1 MAVAQNY
8 RNITIKHKKAKWYDV
23 REQQTHAPAD
33 DFDEDTPW
41 QSGAKGDI
49 QATHTSIQT
58 IYARKG
64 STVRLYMTDYHPNG
78 SMSNRT
84 YQRWYNYQT
93 DGLFNDGML
102 TRATRNLPTTIDHG
116 TTIQNGA
123 MYQFANGYVGQPA
136 GTSSLYAVDFHFPE
150 NGQDYYLVGCDVSGY
165 QDFRE
170 KYASNGTNSDFF
182 RTHYEPTLSHRYIF
196 FIRSIEDTSTPANI
210 ALRAGEP
217 IEVNNISMP
226 ATRINNMTQE
236 MIALQMDAK
245 SYLTL
250 NERYD
255 NSNLVV
261 TIPDQTNNAG
271 IQLLDVNI
279 RNNTYST
286 TDQLNL
292 SGEERIIFFQYP
304 KDNGNGTRSVNNLE
318 NGQSSSVIEIRRG
331 GTLVAQFN
339 ITFKEDSRL
348 LTQTQVEKIE
358 DGDYQQG
365 GILSNYTFRSP
376 SAISGSYQLLTEMN
390 FDFDEQFTAVPKH
403 PNGDIMPLRKDM

>member
-1 MAVAQNY
+1 MNHKYQHTAYFCLTLLFALCMVQGAVAQNY

-23 REQQTHAPAD
+23 REQQTQAPAD

-41 QSGAKGDI
+41 QPGAKGDI

-102 TRATRNLPTTIDHG
+102 TRATENLPTTIDKG
-116 TTIQNGA
+116 TTIQNGE
-123 MYQFANGYVGQPA
+123 MYQFANGYVGQPV

-165 QDFRE
+165 KDFRE
-170 KYASNGTNSDFF
+170 KYANDGSTSDF
-182 RTHYEPTLSHRYIF
+182 RSTHYEPTLSHRYIF

-226 ATRINNMTQE
+226 KAT
-236 MIALQMDAK
+236 
-245 SYLTL
+245 
-250 NERYD
+250 
-255 NSNLVV
+255 
-261 TIPDQTNNAG
+261 
-271 IQLLDVNI
+271 
-279 RNNTYST
+279 
-286 TDQLNL
+286 
-292 SGEERIIFFQYP
+292 
-304 KDNGNGTRSVNNLE
+304 
-318 NGQSSSVIEIRRG
+318 
-331 GTLVAQFN
+331 
-339 ITFKEDSRL
+339 
-348 LTQTQVEKIE
+348 
-358 DGDYQQG
+358 
-365 GILSNYTFRSP
+365 
-376 SAISGSYQLLTEMN
+376 
-390 FDFDEQFTAVPKH
+390 
-403 PNGDIMPLRKDM
+403 